1 MSDLFFIK
9 VDVLILCPW
18 EIGVYTLCFTT
29 KNGKN
34 GKYFLIIGFIF
45 ISVFLTTLHMGVPGC
60 GGMGHVCIILIDWSA
75 LKDSGAEEFPEGK
88 RDRMLCLTFGPLL
101 CVM

>member
-1 MSDLFFIK
+1 
-9 VDVLILCPW
+9 
-18 EIGVYTLCFTT
+18 
-29 KNGKN
+29 
-34 GKYFLIIGFIF
+34 
-45 ISVFLTTLHMGVPGC
+45 MGVPGC